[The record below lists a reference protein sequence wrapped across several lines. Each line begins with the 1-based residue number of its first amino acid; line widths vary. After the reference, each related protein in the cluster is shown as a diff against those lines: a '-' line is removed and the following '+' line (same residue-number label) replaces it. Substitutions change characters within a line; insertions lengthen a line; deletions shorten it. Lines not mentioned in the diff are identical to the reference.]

1 MIKLLRS
8 KKGFTLVEIMI
19 VVAIIGLLAAI
30 AIPNFIKSRNRS
42 RDAVCTNNMKQIA
55 SALEQVCME
64 NNLSAVST
72 GDITWNAGPAAD
84 GWGIV
89 GAASYIK
96 SAPTCPIDATNDYT
110 AEGNTNGAFEIACP
124 NGATGEGHGATFVA
138 AQPFILGGG
147 AVEEAEEVEEPTP

>member
-8 KKGFTLVEIMI
+8 KRGFTLVEIMI

-64 NNLSAVST
+64 NDLSAVST
-72 GDITWNAGPAAD
+72 GDLAWSAGPTAA
-84 GWGIV
+84 GWGVV
-89 GAASYIK
+89 GATSYIK
-96 SAPTCPIDATNDYT
+96 SAPTCPIDATSAYT
-110 AEGNTNGAFEIACP
+110 ASGNTNGAFEIVCP
-124 NGATGEGHGATFVA
+124 NNAAGDGHGATFLA

-147 AVEEAEEVEEPTP
+147 AVEEAVEPTP

>member
-8 KKGFTLVEIMI
+8 KRGFTLVEIMI

-42 RDAVCTNNMKQIA
+42 RDAVCVNNMKQIA

-64 NNLSAVST
+64 NNFDAQNPGALPCTDGSVNALIV
-72 GDITWNAGPAAD
+72 WNAAPTAV

-89 GAASYIK
+89 GATSYLK
-96 SAPTCPIDATNDYT
+96 SAPACPIGGAYT
-110 AEGNTNGAFEIACP
+110 GGSVA
-124 NGATGEGHGATFVA
+124 ATGQFTVACASIASHGLAFQA
-138 AQPFILGGG
+138 ANSPYSL
-147 AVEEAEEVEEPTP
+147 P

>member
-55 SALEQVCME
+55 SGLEQVCME
-64 NNLSAVST
+64 NNMDATTAGAGLAWSVAPTSNGWGLVT
-72 GDITWNAGPAAD
+72 AAGPPIIH
-84 GWGIV
+84 GYLKTV
-89 GAASYIK
+89 
-96 SAPTCPIDATNDYT
+96 PTCPINAANAYVANATAAGVFQIVCAN
-110 AEGNTNGAFEIACP
+110 AAGHSPSFLGSV
-124 NGATGEGHGATFVA
+124 AT
-138 AQPFILGGG
+138 PFQL
-147 AVEEAEEVEEPTP
+147 P